1 MCLFRIA
8 HLLTRGCD
16 SSEHVSGTTNQT
28 HHWTNNGCITYG
40 SESESPGSVI
50 LNVNLGKS
58 LNLSQYLFFI
68 YKSGVND
75 PCLKGFWWWIIEI
88 IYFLVS
94 NFSASF
100 IACNEDDENRFSQCF
115 RVTEFLKAWSMGA
128 VHLKAQSPKMGMETT
143 TVAGPVALISMLP
156 FSWCLRGR
164 VGNGAFAGISC
175 WRCHRWL
182 WRVGTQKGNKNLV
195 PRGRKG

>member
-1 MCLFRIA
+1 MWVVTTESDQVAWCTCKENWTYSIRTMTIKQFPICLSMCLFRIA
-8 HLLTRGCD
+8 HLLTWGFDR
-16 SSEHVSGTTNQT
+16 SEHISGTTNQT

-88 IYFLVS
+88 IYLYLVS

-115 RVTEFLKAWSMGA
+115 RVTEFLKA
-128 VHLKAQSPKMGMETT
+128 
-143 TVAGPVALISMLP
+143 
-156 FSWCLRGR
+156 
-164 VGNGAFAGISC
+164 
-175 WRCHRWL
+175 
-182 WRVGTQKGNKNLV
+182 
-195 PRGRKG
+195 